1 MILLV
6 RNSKFRLLW
15 VAGLFSDVAITLY
28 ILAHGWLALLV
39 TDSAFWV
46 GATAGMAGLGMML
59 CAGFAGVMADR
70 LDRRALFIVAQT
82 VQAAMFAVVALLVF
96 TDRIEL
102 WHILATALADG
113 VLMAVKLPAR
123 MTLVLDVAGRE
134 NLLKA
139 NAANFVA
146 MTTAGITVPLVAGP
160 VVDTFGIGWVYA
172 VMVVSLAVS
181 GVFMV
186 FLRGFGTT
194 DRKRDTSPLAD
205 LKEGIRFTLG
215 TPQIRV
221 LVLMMLSSEV
231 FGWSHET
238 MMPVMAGKVLDVGPT
253 GLGYMFSAGSAGA
266 LISSLTLSALG
277 EGRSAGRLL
286 VFGYMGFGACL
297 VLFAASPW
305 LPLSLLLLLAAYG
318 SGVLYEA
325 TLITVLQRAV
335 PHDMRGRVL
344 SIQSFTWGMTGFSG
358 FYTGSIAALLSAPVA
373 IAIGGSV
380 LALNGLRVSRRVIR
394 QYNRAS
400 EQPEPAAADVP
411 DVPSPLT
418 GEG

>member
-6 RNSKFRLLW
+6 RNAKFRLLW
-15 VAGLFSDVAITLY
+15 IAGLFSDMAITMY
-28 ILAHGWLALLV
+28 ILAHGWLALQV

-59 CAGFAGVMADR
+59 CSGFAGVMADR
-70 LDRRALFIVAQT
+70 LDRRALFVGAQT
-82 VQAAMFAVVALLVF
+82 VQAAMFAAVAVLVF

-113 VLMAVKLPAR
+113 MLMAVKLPAR
-123 MTLVLDVAGRE
+123 MTLVLDVAGRQ

-146 MTTAGITVPLVAGP
+146 MTCAGITMPLVAGP
-160 VVDTFGIGWVYA
+160 VTATFGIGWIYA
-172 VMVVSLAVS
+172 GMVCAFMASSAH
-181 GVFMV
+181 MV
-186 FLRGFGTT
+186 FLRGFGTSGV
-194 DRKRDTSPLAD
+194 KRDTTPLAD

-215 TPQIRV
+215 TPHLRLLI
-221 LVLMMLSSEV
+221 LMMLSSEV

-238 MMPVMAGKVLDVGPT
+238 MLPVMAGKVLDVGPT

-266 LISSLTLSALG
+266 FISSLALSALG

-286 VFGYMGFGACL
+286 VFGYIGFGACL

-305 LPLSLLLLLAAYG
+305 LPLSLVLLLAAYG

-358 FYTGSIAALLSAPVA
+358 FYTGSIAALLSAPIA
-373 IAIGGSV
+373 IAVGGSV
-380 LALNGLRVSRRVIR
+380 LALNGLRVSRRVMR
-394 QYNRAS
+394 VYSRAS
-400 EQPEPAAADVP
+400 TQPESESA
-411 DVPSPLT
+411 T
-418 GEG
+418 T

>member
-6 RNSKFRLLW
+6 RNPKFRLLLI
-15 VAGLFSDVAITLY
+15 AGLFSDVGITLY

-59 CAGFAGVMADR
+59 CSGFAGVMADR
-70 LDRRALFIVAQT
+70 LDRRALFIVSQT
-82 VQAAMFAVVALLVF
+82 VQAAVFAGVALLIF

-113 VLMAVKLPAR
+113 MLMAVKLPAR

-139 NAANFVA
+139 NAANFAA
-146 MTTAGITVPLVAGP
+146 MTTAGIIVPLVAGP
-160 VVDTFGIGWVYA
+160 VVDTFGIGWIYV
-172 VMVVSLAVS
+172 VMVVALVMS
-181 GVFMV
+181 GVLMV
-186 FLRGFGTT
+186 FLRGFGASGE
-194 DRKRDTSPLAD
+194 KRDTSPLAD
-205 LKEGIRFTLG
+205 LKEGVRYTLG
-215 TPQIRV
+215 TPQIR
-221 LVLMMLSSEV
+221 LLILMMLSSEV

-277 EGRSAGRLL
+277 EGRNGGRLL
-286 VFGYMGFGACL
+286 VFGYMGFGLCL

-305 LPLSLLLLLAAYG
+305 LPLSLVLLVGAYG
-318 SGVLYEA
+318 SGVLYET
-325 TLITVLQRAV
+325 TLITILQSAV
-335 PHDMRGRVL
+335 PHDMRGRVM

-400 EQPEPAAADVP
+400 GQADVP
-411 DVPSPLT
+411 NAPSSSMR
-418 GEG
+418 EG

>member
-82 VQAAMFAVVALLVF
+82 VQAAMFAGVAFLVF
-96 TDRIEL
+96 TDSIEL
-102 WHILATALADG
+102 WHILATALAGG
-113 VLMAVKLPAR
+113 VLTAVKLPAQ

-139 NAANFVA
+139 NAVNFVA
-146 MTTAGITVPLVAGP
+146 MTAAGIIVPLVAGP

-172 VMVVSLAVS
+172 AMVVALVAS

-186 FLRGFGTT
+186 FLRGFGATGG
-194 DRKRDTSPLAD
+194 RRDTTPLAD
-205 LKEGIRFTLG
+205 LKEGVRFTLG
-215 TPQIRV
+215 TPHTRV
-221 LVLMMLSSEV
+221 LILIMVSAEV

-266 LISSLTLSALG
+266 LVSSLTLSAVG
-277 EGRSAGRLL
+277 EGRNGGRLL
-286 VFGYMGFGACL
+286 VFGYIGFGACL

-305 LPLSLLLLLAAYG
+305 LPLSLVLLVGAYG
-318 SGVLYEA
+318 SGVLYET
-325 TLITVLQRAV
+325 TLVTVLQRAV
-335 PHDMRGRVL
+335 PHDMRGRVM

-358 FYTGSIAALLSAPVA
+358 FYMGSIAALLSAPVA

-380 LALNGLRVSRRVIR
+380 LALNGLRVSRRIIR
-394 QYNRAS
+394 RYSQDS
-400 EQPEPAAADVP
+400 ELPEPAQEDAVAR
-411 DVPSPLT
+411 
-418 GEG
+418 EGQP

>member
-28 ILAHGWLALLV
+28 ILAHGWLALQV

-70 LDRRALFIVAQT
+70 LDRRVLFIVS
-82 VQAAMFAVVALLVF
+82 QAAQAAIFAGVAVLVF

-102 WHILATALADG
+102 WQILATALADG
-113 VLMAVKLPAR
+113 ILMAVKLPAR

-146 MTTAGITVPLVAGP
+146 MTIAGITVPLLAGP
-160 VVDTFGIGWVYA
+160 VVDTFGIGWIYV
-172 VMVVSLAVS
+172 VMVGALALS
-181 GVFMV
+181 GVLMV
-186 FLRGFGTT
+186 FLRGFGTSG
-194 DRKRDTSPLAD
+194 RKRETSPLAD
-205 LKEGIRFTLG
+205 LKEGVRFTLG
-215 TPQIRV
+215 TPQIRI
-221 LVLMMLSSEV
+221 LILMMLSSEV

-238 MMPVMAGKVLDVGPT
+238 MLPVMAGKVLDVGPT

-286 VFGYMGFGACL
+286 VFGYIGFGAFL
-297 VLFAASPW
+297 MLFAASSW
-305 LPLSLLLLLAAYG
+305 LPLSLVLLLAAYG

-358 FYTGSIAALLSAPVA
+358 FYTGSIASLLSAPVA

-394 QYNRAS
+394 LYSIATA
-400 EQPEPAAADVP
+400 QPEPAQADTP
-411 DVPSPLT
+411 
-418 GEG
+418 

>member
-6 RNSKFRLLW
+6 RNPKFRLLLI
-15 VAGLFSDVAITLY
+15 AGLFSDVAITLY
-28 ILAHGWLALLV
+28 ILAHGWLALQV

-113 VLMAVKLPAR
+113 MLMAFKLPAR

-134 NLLKA
+134 NLLRA
-139 NAANFVA
+139 NAANFAA
-146 MTTAGITVPLVAGP
+146 MTTAGITVPLAAGP
-160 VVDTFGIGWVYA
+160 VVDTFGIGWVYV
-172 VMVVSLAVS
+172 VMVVALVIS

-186 FLRGFGTT
+186 FLRGFGATG
-194 DRKRDTSPLAD
+194 DKRDTSPLAD
-205 LKEGIRFTLG
+205 LKEGIRYTLG
-215 TPQIRV
+215 TPQIR
-221 LVLMMLSSEV
+221 LLILMMLSSEV

-266 LISSLTLSALG
+266 LISTLTLSALG
-277 EGRSAGRLL
+277 EGRNGGRLL
-286 VFGYMGFGACL
+286 VFGYIGFGACL

-305 LPLSLLLLLAAYG
+305 LPLSLVLLVGAYG
-318 SGVLYEA
+318 SGVLYET

-335 PHDMRGRVL
+335 PHDMRGRVM

-380 LALNGLRVSRRVIR
+380 LALNGLRVSRSVIR
-394 QYNRAS
+394 QYTQATA
-400 EQPEPAAADVP
+400 QPEPAQADAA
-411 DVPSPLT
+411 
-418 GEG
+418 

>member
-28 ILAHGWLALLV
+28 ILAHGWLALQV

-70 LDRRALFIVAQT
+70 LDRRVLFIVS
-82 VQAAMFAVVALLVF
+82 QAAQAAIFAGVAVLVF

-102 WHILATALADG
+102 WQILATALADG
-113 VLMAVKLPAR
+113 ILMAVKLPAR

-146 MTTAGITVPLVAGP
+146 MTIAGITVPLLAGP
-160 VVDTFGIGWVYA
+160 VVDTFGIGWIYA
-172 VMVVSLAVS
+172 VMVGALALS
-181 GVFMV
+181 GVLMV
-186 FLRGFGTT
+186 FLRGFGTSG
-194 DRKRDTSPLAD
+194 RKRETSPLAD
-205 LKEGIRFTLG
+205 LKEGVRFTLG
-215 TPQIRV
+215 TPQIRI
-221 LVLMMLSSEV
+221 LILMMLSSEV

-238 MMPVMAGKVLDVGPT
+238 MLPVMAGKVLDVGPT

-286 VFGYMGFGACL
+286 VFGYMGFGAFL
-297 VLFAASPW
+297 MLFAASSW
-305 LPLSLLLLLAAYG
+305 LPLSLVLLLAAYG

-358 FYTGSIAALLSAPVA
+358 FYTGSIATLLSAPVA

-394 QYNRAS
+394 LYSIATAQT
-400 EQPEPAAADVP
+400 EPAQADTP
-411 DVPSPLT
+411 
-418 GEG
+418 

>member
-28 ILAHGWLALLV
+28 ILAHGWLALQV

-70 LDRRALFIVAQT
+70 LDRRVLFIVS
-82 VQAAMFAVVALLVF
+82 QAAQAAIFAGVAVLVF

-102 WHILATALADG
+102 WQILATALADG
-113 VLMAVKLPAR
+113 ILMAVKLPAR

-146 MTTAGITVPLVAGP
+146 MTTAGITVPLLAGP
-160 VVDTFGIGWVYA
+160 VVDTFGIGWIYV
-172 VMVVSLAVS
+172 VMVGALALS
-181 GVFMV
+181 GVLMV
-186 FLRGFGTT
+186 FLRGFGTSG
-194 DRKRDTSPLAD
+194 RKRETSPLAD
-205 LKEGIRFTLG
+205 LKEGVRFTLG
-215 TPQIRV
+215 TPQIRI
-221 LVLMMLSSEV
+221 LILMMLSSEV

-238 MMPVMAGKVLDVGPT
+238 MLPVMAGKVLDVGPT

-286 VFGYMGFGACL
+286 VFGYMGFGAFL
-297 VLFAASPW
+297 MLFAASPW
-305 LPLSLLLLLAAYG
+305 LPLSLVLLMGAYG

-358 FYTGSIAALLSAPVA
+358 FYTGSIATLLSAPVA

-394 QYNRAS
+394 LYSIATAQT
-400 EQPEPAAADVP
+400 EPAQADTP
-411 DVPSPLT
+411 
-418 GEG
+418 

>member
-28 ILAHGWLALLV
+28 ILAHGWLALQV

-70 LDRRALFIVAQT
+70 LDRRVLFIVS
-82 VQAAMFAVVALLVF
+82 QAAQAAIFAGVAVLVF

-102 WHILATALADG
+102 WQILATALADG
-113 VLMAVKLPAR
+113 ILMAVKLPAR

-146 MTTAGITVPLVAGP
+146 MTIAGITVPLLAGP
-160 VVDTFGIGWVYA
+160 VVDTFGIGWIYA
-172 VMVVSLAVS
+172 VMVGALALS
-181 GVFMV
+181 GVLMV
-186 FLRGFGTT
+186 FLRGFGTSG
-194 DRKRDTSPLAD
+194 RKRETSPLAD
-205 LKEGIRFTLG
+205 LKEGVRFTLG
-215 TPQIRV
+215 TPQIRI
-221 LVLMMLSSEV
+221 LILMMLSSEV

-238 MMPVMAGKVLDVGPT
+238 MLPVMAGKVLDVGPT

-286 VFGYMGFGACL
+286 VFGYMGFGAFL
-297 VLFAASPW
+297 MLFAASPW
-305 LPLSLLLLLAAYG
+305 LPLSLVLLMGAYG

-325 TLITVLQRAV
+325 TLLTVLQRAV

-358 FYTGSIAALLSAPVA
+358 FYTGSIATLLSAPVA

-394 QYNRAS
+394 LYSIATAQTESA
-400 EQPEPAAADVP
+400 QADTP
-411 DVPSPLT
+411 
-418 GEG
+418 

>member
-6 RNSKFRLLW
+6 RNPKFRLLLI
-15 VAGLFSDVAITLY
+15 AGLFSDVGITLY

-59 CAGFAGVMADR
+59 CSGFAGVMADR
-70 LDRRALFIVAQT
+70 LDRRALFIVSQT
-82 VQAAMFAVVALLVF
+82 VQAAMFAGVALLIF

-113 VLMAVKLPAR
+113 MLMAVKLPAR

-139 NAANFVA
+139 NAANFAA

-160 VVDTFGIGWVYA
+160 VVDTFGIGWIYV
-172 VMVVSLAVS
+172 VMVVALVMS
-181 GVFMV
+181 GVLMV

-194 DRKRDTSPLAD
+194 GEKRDTSPLAD
-205 LKEGIRFTLG
+205 LKEGVRYTLG
-215 TPQIRV
+215 TPQIR
-221 LVLMMLSSEV
+221 LLILMMLSSEV

-277 EGRSAGRLL
+277 EGRNGGRLL

-305 LPLSLLLLLAAYG
+305 LPLSLVLLVGAYG
-318 SGVLYEA
+318 SGVLYET
-325 TLITVLQRAV
+325 TLITILQSAV
-335 PHDMRGRVL
+335 PHDMRGRVM

-400 EQPEPAAADVP
+400 GRTEAAA
-411 DVPSPLT
+411 
-418 GEG
+418 ER

>member
-28 ILAHGWLALLV
+28 ILAHGWLALQV

-70 LDRRALFIVAQT
+70 LDRRVLFIVS
-82 VQAAMFAVVALLVF
+82 QAAQAAIFAGVAVLVF

-102 WHILATALADG
+102 WQILATALADG
-113 VLMAVKLPAR
+113 ILMAVKLPAR

-146 MTTAGITVPLVAGP
+146 MTIAGITVPLLAGP
-160 VVDTFGIGWVYA
+160 VVDTFGIGWIYA
-172 VMVVSLAVS
+172 VMVGALALS
-181 GVFMV
+181 GVLMV
-186 FLRGFGTT
+186 FLRGFGTSG
-194 DRKRDTSPLAD
+194 RKRETSPLAD
-205 LKEGIRFTLG
+205 LKEGVRFTLG
-215 TPQIRV
+215 TPQIRI
-221 LVLMMLSSEV
+221 LILMMLSSEV

-238 MMPVMAGKVLDVGPT
+238 MLPVMAGKVLDVGPT

-286 VFGYMGFGACL
+286 VFGYMGFGAFL
-297 VLFAASPW
+297 MLFAASPW
-305 LPLSLLLLLAAYG
+305 LPLSLVLLMGAYG

-325 TLITVLQRAV
+325 TLLTVLQRAV

-358 FYTGSIAALLSAPVA
+358 FYTGSIATLLSAPVA

-394 QYNRAS
+394 LYSSATA
-400 EQPEPAAADVP
+400 QPEPAQADTP
-411 DVPSPLT
+411 
-418 GEG
+418 

>member
-28 ILAHGWLALLV
+28 ILAHGWLALQV

-82 VQAAMFAVVALLVF
+82 VQAAMFAGVVVLLF

-113 VLMAVKLPAR
+113 ILMAVKLPAR

-146 MTTAGITVPLVAGP
+146 MTTAGITVPLLAGP
-160 VVDTFGIGWVYA
+160 IVDTFGIGWVYV
-172 VMVVSLAVS
+172 VMVGALVLS

-186 FLRGFGTT
+186 FLRGFGTSG
-194 DRKRDTSPLAD
+194 RERDTSPLAD
-205 LKEGIRFTLG
+205 LKEGVRFTLG
-215 TPQIRV
+215 TPHIRI
-221 LVLMMLSSEV
+221 LILMMLSSEV

-277 EGRSAGRLL
+277 EGRNAGRLL
-286 VFGYMGFGACL
+286 VFGYIGFGAFL
-297 VLFAASPW
+297 MLFAASPW
-305 LPLSLLLLLAAYG
+305 LPLSLVLLMGAYG

-325 TLITVLQRAV
+325 TLLTVLQQAV

-358 FYTGSIAALLSAPVA
+358 FYTGSIATLLSAPVA

-394 QYNRAS
+394 LYTRAS
-400 EQPEPAAADVP
+400 GGTEAEAAT
-411 DVPSPLT
+411 S
-418 GEG
+418 EGQS